1 VVPPLASVIGSPGPV
16 WQRQHLLARLG
27 TLGQH
32 RVGHSGEQVLDLI
45 IASPSGE
52 LVKELLKRFP

>member
-1 VVPPLASVIGSPGPV
+1 MP
-16 WQRQHLLARLG
+16 QRQGTTRLPLFG
-27 TLGQH
+27 TGNTASLDLESSAKH

-45 IASPSGE
+45 IARPSGE